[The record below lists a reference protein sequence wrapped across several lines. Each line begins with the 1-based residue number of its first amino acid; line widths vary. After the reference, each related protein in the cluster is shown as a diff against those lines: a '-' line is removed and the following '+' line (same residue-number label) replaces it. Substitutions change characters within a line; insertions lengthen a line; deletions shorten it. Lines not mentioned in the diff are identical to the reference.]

1 MDATTDTAALPL
13 VVTPA
18 AAERLRAV
26 AQREGVDTAS
36 TYLRVLVVAG
46 GCSGL
51 THDLGWD
58 TTARPDDE
66 VVETAGLR
74 VLLDPSSLAYLEG
87 STLDFSDGLDGRGFH
102 FDNPQATRTCAC
114 GESFSL

>member
-1 MDATTDTAALPL
+1 MDAPAATVAPPL

-18 AAERLRAV
+18 AAERLLGV
-26 AQREGVDTAS
+26 AARENVDVAR

-87 STLDFSDGLDGRGFH
+87 STLDFSEGLDGRGFH
-102 FDNPQATRTCAC
+102 FDNPQAARTCAC

>member
-1 MDATTDTAALPL
+1 MNPPVAPPL
-13 VVTPA
+13 LTLTPA
-18 AAERLRAV
+18 AAGRLREV
-26 AQREGVDTAS
+26 AAREGVDLGQ

-58 TTARPDDE
+58 TNAGPDDDLI
-66 VVETAGLR
+66 ETEGLR
-74 VLLDPSSLAYLEG
+74 VVLDPRSAAYLDG
-87 STLDFSDGLDGRGFH
+87 STLDFSEGLDGRGFH
-102 FDNPQATRTCAC
+102 FDNPQAARTCAC

>member
-1 MDATTDTAALPL
+1 MSAVESPAVFT
-13 VVTPA
+13 VTPA
-18 AAERLRAV
+18 AAARLREVAGREAV
-26 AQREGVDTAS
+26 DLDA

-58 TTARPDDE
+58 TAAGPEDE
-66 VVETAGLR
+66 IVETGGLR
-74 VLLDPSSLAYLEG
+74 VVLDPRALAYLEG
-87 STLDFSDGLDGRGFH
+87 STLDFSEGLDGKGFH
-102 FDNPQATRTCAC
+102 FDNPQAARTCAC